1 MFKYIKEIIEIMGM
15 LKIRIWVT
23 IIATLTAVI
32 FIGLSQFYSDKAIL
46 FLSIEVIVLPAI
58 YIIGNYYAEEVIK
71 KEYSDLMKELEDK
84 TEKLNSELME
94 EKISN
99 RELTTILD
107 MSFGVE
113 DDNKKKK

>member
-1 MFKYIKEIIEIMGM
+1 MFKYIRKIIEIMGM
-15 LKIRIWVT
+15 LQIRIWVT

-32 FIGLSQFYSDKAIL
+32 FIGLSRFYPNNATL
-46 FLSIEVIVLPAI
+46 FLSIEVIILPAI

-84 TEKLNSELME
+84 TEKLNSELVE

-107 MSFGVE
+107 MSLGVE
-113 DDNKKKK
+113 DGNKKKK